1 MHGRVWGQGCRY
13 RAEVSGQ
20 RLVQLQTVGQMA
32 PEASPSC
39 WAVRQ
44 VAKDHADSRR
54 CGGQSPGLTGALLT
68 EQVSRQ
74 TGGLCKHTHTPHC
87 AGQSEGRSLSPQDDS
102 GVTARLTPQARA
114 AGAKPRRPSSSPKK
128 VQKGWPQGLHQPL

>member
-74 TGGLCKHTHTPHC
+74 TGGVFVNTLTHPTVRARVKGGHSAPKTTV
-87 AGQSEGRSLSPQDDS
+87 GSLH
-102 GVTARLTPQARA
+102 V
-114 AGAKPRRPSSSPKK
+114 
-128 VQKGWPQGLHQPL
+128 